1 MQIGY
6 ARPYPSDPDREKQK
20 QILLETGCDTF
31 INEVHFSS
39 GQRPE
44 LTNMIKNLQPGD
56 KVVVSSLLTFADSTR
71 NLFELLQE
79 IEWKEAFFH
88 SVQEDIDTSKEDHN
102 SFKKIVKHIIDFE
115 SDLLSEKT
123 KEGIHEA
130 KQKGSIPGRPRI
142 PDENVKKAIQM
153 YESKKYSLADIKNT
167 TGISKTTLY
176 RYLGKSQDS

>member
-6 ARPYPSDPDREKQK
+6 ARPYPSDSNREKQN
-20 QILLETGCDTF
+20 QILQEAGCDLL

-44 LTNMIKNLQPGD
+44 LNHMIKDLKPGD
-56 KVVVSSLLTFADSTR
+56 KIIVSSLLTFADSTR
-71 NLFELLQE
+71 NLFELLQK
-79 IEWKEAFFH
+79 IKSKGAYFH
-88 SVQEDIDTSKEDHN
+88 SVQEDIDTSKENNN
-102 SFKKIVKHIIDFE
+102 SFMKIVKHIIDFE

-142 PDENVKKAIQM
+142 PDENVKKAIRM

>member
-6 ARPYPSDPDREKQK
+6 SRPYSNDPNREKQI
-20 QILLETGCDTF
+20 QLLQNAGCDL
-31 INEVHFSS
+31 IIHDSHFSS
-39 GQRPE
+39 SQRPE
-44 LTNMIKNLQPGD
+44 LKKMMENLKPTD
-56 KVVVSSLLTFADSTR
+56 KVIVSKLFTFADSAR

-79 IEWKEAFFH
+79 IESKGAYFH
-88 SVQEDIDTSKEDHN
+88 SIKEEIDTSKKEWR
-102 SFKKIVKHIIDFE
+102 SFKDMVKYMIDFE

-142 PDENVKKAIQM
+142 PDENVKKAIEM

-176 RYLGKSQDS
+176 RYLGRSQD